1 MSNAHEVARKEA
13 LRLGADVSDGQ
24 VENHEPNPLYWRFA
38 MANDRSDR
46 VGGYVMVDRLDGHIW
61 TCEEYENY
69 MYDYNNVFS

>member
-1 MSNAHEVARKEA
+1 
-13 LRLGADVSDGQ
+13 
-24 VENHEPNPLYWRFA
+24 